1 MSTFL
6 GLFSWQDIQGYELF
20 SFRASTPKQLEHKIK
35 NMTQAAFVLASN
47 HFKKSFSVKP
57 CVWLRMKNRIF
68 QICISVD
75 RKKKPLTRKL
85 FYISIFTSNHFR
97 TELQTC
103 KERERERERETVSK
117 NRPSSSPTTHTP
129 PVSSIAA
136 PRQSS
141 KDQLQHHSILP
152 PPCDLAFTST
162 ARSRLQIKPS
172 RLSLFLLLSI

>member
-1 MSTFL
+1 M
-6 GLFSWQDIQGYELF
+6 
-20 SFRASTPKQLEHKIK
+20 
-35 NMTQAAFVLASN
+35 ASN

-117 NRPSSSPTTHTP
+117 NRPSSSPMTIDRA
-129 PVSSIAA
+129 PVRRPTLHRS
-136 PRQSS
+136 RR
-141 KDQLQHHSILP
+141 LQHRANQAKINSNTTRSCLRRATSPSP
-152 PPCDLAFTST
+152 PPHDLAS
-162 ARSRLQIKPS
+162 RSNPVAS
-172 RLSLFLLLSI
+172 LSSFFSQFDRI